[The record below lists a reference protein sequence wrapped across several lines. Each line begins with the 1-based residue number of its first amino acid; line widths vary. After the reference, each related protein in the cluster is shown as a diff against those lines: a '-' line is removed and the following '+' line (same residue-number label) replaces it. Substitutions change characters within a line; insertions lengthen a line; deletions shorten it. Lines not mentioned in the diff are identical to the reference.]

1 MKAILLFVAALWAP
15 CLASAGQCTG
25 AEQQLQS
32 ISSALARE
40 ALDKAEQI
48 LDSLEQSYPNC
59 PETLLDRARLLAL
72 NGNAM
77 AAEDAFVRYQELA
90 PDASRGYAYL
100 GRFLLEQRQYARA
113 DSTSL
118 VALEK
123 NPSEPAALALRG
135 EILVMKGQVK
145 EGKSALQHACQID
158 PDNVDANFQLGT
170 LYDMENR
177 HADAVKHFERV
188 VAIDASDPR
197 AWDYLALNI
206 EIVGEVDRAGEAYRK
221 AEAVNQRGH
230 HFDAFLD
237 YNYGRFLMKGNQLK
251 EAKEHLD
258 RAVELTPNVRA
269 VWYERAKVNLSM
281 KNYEDARA
289 DGERAATL
297 RDTRG
302 VILDLQIYALL
313 EQIYGRLGNK
323 ELASKYAALSR
334 VTPVPIKETR

>member
-1 MKAILLFVAALWAP
+1 MKAILLLVTALWAP

-72 NGNAM
+72 KGNPT

-145 EGKSALQHACQID
+145 EGTSLLQHACQID
-158 PDNVDANFQLGT
+158 PDNVDANFQLGICNT
-170 LYDMENR
+170 KKNR
-177 HADAVKHFERV
+177 TADAVKHFERV
-188 VAIDASDPR
+188 VAFDASDPR
-197 AWDYLALNI
+197 AWDYLVLNI
-206 EIVGEVDRAGEAYRK
+206 EIVGEVDRAGEHYRK
-221 AEAVNQRGH
+221 AEAVNQRGR

-237 YNYGRFLMKGNQLK
+237 YNYGRFLMKGNQLQ

-258 RAVELTPNVRA
+258 RAVE
-269 VWYERAKVNLSM
+269 
-281 KNYEDARA
+281 
-289 DGERAATL
+289 
-297 RDTRG
+297 
-302 VILDLQIYALL
+302 
-313 EQIYGRLGNK
+313 
-323 ELASKYAALSR
+323 
-334 VTPVPIKETR
+334 

>member
-1 MKAILLFVAALWAP
+1 MKAILVLVTALWAP
-15 CLASAGQCTG
+15 WPTSAGQCAG

-40 ALDKAEQI
+40 AL
-48 LDSLEQSYPNC
+48 EQSYPHC

-72 NGNAM
+72 KGNAT

-135 EILVMKGQVK
+135 DILIMKGQVD
-145 EGKSALQHACQID
+145 EGASLLQRAWQID

-170 LYDMENR
+170 LCDVENR

-197 AWDYLALNI
+197 AWDYLA
-206 EIVGEVDRAGEAYRK
+206 
-221 AEAVNQRGH
+221 
-230 HFDAFLD
+230 
-237 YNYGRFLMKGNQLK
+237 
-251 EAKEHLD
+251 
-258 RAVELTPNVRA
+258 
-269 VWYERAKVNLSM
+269 
-281 KNYEDARA
+281 
-289 DGERAATL
+289 
-297 RDTRG
+297 
-302 VILDLQIYALL
+302 
-313 EQIYGRLGNK
+313 
-323 ELASKYAALSR
+323 
-334 VTPVPIKETR
+334 

>member
-1 MKAILLFVAALWAP
+1 MKAILVLVTALWAP
-15 CLASAGQCTG
+15 WPTSAGQCAG

-32 ISSALARE
+32 ISSALAHE
-40 ALDKAEQI
+40 ALDKAEQT
-48 LDSLEQSYPNC
+48 LDSLEQSHPNC
-59 PETLLDRARLLAL
+59 PEILLDRARLLTSK
-72 NGNAM
+72 GNAT
-77 AAEDAFVRYQELA
+77 AAEEAFVRYQETA
-90 PDASRGYAYL
+90 PDEPRGYAYF

-113 DSTSL
+113 DATSL
-118 VALEK
+118 LALQK

-135 EILVMKGQVK
+135 EILVMKGQVQ
-145 EGKSALQHACQID
+145 EGTSLLEQVCQID
-158 PDNVDANFQLGT
+158 PDNIDANFELGT
-170 LYDMENR
+170 LYDKKNR

-188 VAIDASDPR
+188 VAIDARDPR
-197 AWDYLALNI
+197 AWDYLALNM
-206 EIVGEVDRAGEAYRK
+206 EILGEVDSAGKAYRN
-221 AEAVNQRGH
+221 ALAVNQRGRR
-230 HFDAFLD
+230 FDAFLD

-269 VWYERAKVNLSM
+269 VWYERAKVHLSM

-297 RDTRG
+297 RDTRS

-313 EQIYGRLGNK
+313 GQIYGRLGNN

-334 VTPVPIKETR
+334 RTSVPIKETR

>member
-15 CLASAGQCTG
+15 CWASAGECTG
-25 AEQQLQS
+25 AENLLQS
-32 ISSALARE
+32 VSSALAGE
-40 ALDKAEQI
+40 ALDKAEHI
-48 LDSLEQSYPNC
+48 LDSLEHSYPNC
-59 PETLLDRARLLAL
+59 SETLLDRARLLAVK
-72 NGNAM
+72 GNAT
-77 AAEDAFVRYQELA
+77 AAEDAFVRYQELV
-90 PDASRGYAYL
+90 PDASRGYAYF

-118 VALEK
+118 IALEK
-123 NPSEPAALALRG
+123 NPNEPAALALRG
-135 EILVMKGQVK
+135 EILIMKGQAE
-145 EGKSALQHACQID
+145 EGASLFQHALQID

-170 LYDMENR
+170 LYDKENR

-188 VAIDASDPR
+188 VAIDPSDPR
-197 AWDYLALNI
+197 AWDYLALNT

-221 AEAVNQRGH
+221 AEAVNRRGR
-230 HFDAFLD
+230 HFDGFLD
-237 YNYGRFLMKGNQLK
+237 YNYGRFLLKGTELK

-281 KNYEDARA
+281 KKYEYARA

-297 RDTRG
+297 RDPGG

-334 VTPVPIKETR
+334 ITPVPIKETR

>member
-1 MKAILLFVAALWAP
+1 MKAILLFAATLWAP

-72 NGNAM
+72 KGNAT
-77 AAEDAFVRYQELA
+77 AAEDAFVRYRELA

-145 EGKSALQHACQID
+145 EGTSLLQQAWQID

-170 LYDMENR
+170 LSDMENH

-206 EIVGEVDRAGEAYRK
+206 EIVGEVDRAREAYRK
-221 AEAVNQRGH
+221 AEAVNQRGR

>member
-1 MKAILLFVAALWAP
+1 MKAILVLVTALWAP
-15 CLASAGQCTG
+15 WPTSSGQCAG

-32 ISSALARE
+32 ISSALAHE
-40 ALDKAEQI
+40 ALDKAEQT
-48 LDSLEQSYPNC
+48 LDSLEQSHPNC
-59 PETLLDRARLLAL
+59 PEILLDRARLLTSK
-72 NGNAM
+72 GNAT
-77 AAEDAFVRYQELA
+77 AAEEAFVRYQETA
-90 PDASRGYAYL
+90 PDEPRGYAYF

-113 DSTSL
+113 DATSL
-118 VALEK
+118 LALQK

-135 EILVMKGQVK
+135 EILVMKGQVQ
-145 EGKSALQHACQID
+145 EGTSLLEQVCQID
-158 PDNVDANFQLGT
+158 PDNIDANFELGT
-170 LYDMENR
+170 LYDKKNR

-188 VAIDASDPR
+188 VAIDARDPR
-197 AWDYLALNI
+197 
-206 EIVGEVDRAGEAYRK
+206 GRR
-221 AEAVNQRGH
+221 
-230 HFDAFLD
+230 FDAFLD
-237 YNYGRFLMKGNQLK
+237 YNYGRFLMKGNRLK

-281 KNYEDARA
+281 KNYEDARV

-297 RDTRG
+297 RDARG

-313 EQIYGRLGNK
+313 GQIYGRLGNK

>member
-1 MKAILLFVAALWAP
+1 MKAILVLVTALWAP
-15 CLASAGQCTG
+15 WPTSAGQCAG

-48 LDSLEQSYPNC
+48 LDSLEQSYPSC
-59 PETLLDRARLLAL
+59 PETLLDRARLWAL
-72 NGNAM
+72 KGDVT

-100 GRFLLEQRQYARA
+100 GRFLLDQRQYARA

-145 EGKSALQHACQID
+145 EGTSLLQHACQID

-197 AWDYLALNI
+197 AWDYLALNL
-206 EIVGEVDRAGEAYRK
+206 EVVGAVDLACEAYRK
-221 AEAVNQRGH
+221 AEAVNRRGR

-251 EAKEHLD
+251 GAKEHLD

-281 KNYEDARA
+281 KSYEDARA

-297 RDTRG
+297 RDTGG

-313 EQIYGRLGNK
+313 EQIYGRLGKK
-323 ELASKYAALSR
+323 ELASQYAALSR